1 MMMMCPAS
9 NLHRIIVH
17 YIFNELLDQTDSANN
32 VGSEATII
40 DVNYIL
46 KNPNKKYKYLEPD
59 VFAGGDLLWK
69 GEILVS
75 APELVVEVL
84 SFTTAKYDRTE
95 KMDLYKSIGVKEYI
109 LVSQDGSV
117 ELYNLENDNY
127 RDYIK
132 IDNIFKSNYL
142 NITLDFDKIFTLVKN
157 KFN

>member
-1 MMMMCPAS
+1 MMMMSPAS

-17 YIFNELLDQTDSANN
+17 YIFNELLDQIESANN
-32 VGSEATII
+32 VGSEATRI

-46 KNPNKKYKYLEPD
+46 KNTDKKYKYLEPD
-59 VFAGGDLLWK
+59 IFAGSDLLWK

-75 APELVVEVL
+75 APELVIEVL
-84 SFTTAKYDRTE
+84 SFATAKYDKTE

-117 ELYNLENDNY
+117 ELYRLQNDNY
-127 RDYIK
+127 KDYLK
-132 IDNIFKSNYL
+132 IDNKFKSDYL
-142 NITLDFDKIFTLVKN
+142 NITLDFDKIFSLVQD

>member
-17 YIFNELLDQTDSANN
+17 YIFNETDSANN
-32 VGSEATII
+32 VGSEATRI

-75 APELVVEVL
+75 APELVIEVL

-109 LVSQDGSV
+109 LVSQDGSI
-117 ELYNLENDNY
+117 ELYNLENANY

>member
-32 VGSEATII
+32 IGSEATRI

-75 APELVVEVL
+75 APELVIEVL

-109 LVSQDGSV
+109 LVSQDGSI
-117 ELYNLENDNY
+117 ELYNLESDNY

-132 IDNIFKSNYL
+132 IDDIFKSNYL
-142 NITLDFDKIFTLVKN
+142 NITLDFDKIFTLVKS

>member
-17 YIFNELLDQTDSANN
+17 YIFNELLEQTNSANN
-32 VGSEATII
+32 VGSEATRI

-46 KNPNKKYKYLEPD
+46 KSTDEKTKYLEPD
-59 VFAGGDLLWK
+59 VFAGSDLLWK

-75 APELVVEVL
+75 APELIIEVL
-84 SFTTAKYDRTE
+84 SFATAKYDKTG
-95 KMDLYKSIGVKEYI
+95 KMDLYKSIGVREYI

-117 ELYNLENDNY
+117 ELYKLQNDNFK
-127 RDYIK
+127 DYIK
-132 IDNIFKSNYL
+132 IDDLFKSEYL
-142 NITLDFDKIFTLVKN
+142 NITLDFDKIFSLVRN

>member
-32 VGSEATII
+32 VGSEATRI

-117 ELYNLENDNY
+117 ELYNLESANY

>member
-1 MMMMCPAS
+1 M
-9 NLHRIIVH
+9 
-17 YIFNELLDQTDSANN
+17 
-32 VGSEATII
+32 
-40 DVNYIL
+40 
-46 KNPNKKYKYLEPD
+46 
-59 VFAGGDLLWK
+59 
-69 GEILVS
+69 
-75 APELVVEVL
+75 

>member
-1 MMMMCPAS
+1 MMIMCPAS

-75 APELVVEVL
+75 APELVIEVL

-109 LVSQDGSV
+109 LVSQDGSI
-117 ELYNLENDNY
+117 ELYNLENANY

-142 NITLDFDKIFTLVKN
+142 NITLDFDRIFTLVKN

>member
-17 YIFNELLDQTDSANN
+17 YIFNELLDQIESANN
-32 VGSEATII
+32 VGSEATRI

-46 KNPNKKYKYLEPD
+46 KDSNKKYKYLEPD
-59 VFAGGDLLWK
+59 IFAGGDLLWK

-75 APELVVEVL
+75 APELGIEVL

-95 KMDLYKSIGVKEYI
+95 KMDLYKAIGVKEYI
-109 LVSQDGSV
+109 LVSQDGSI
-117 ELYNLENDNY
+117 ELYNLESNDY
-127 RDYIK
+127 KDYIK
-132 IDNIFKSNYL
+132 IDNIFKSHYL

>member
-32 VGSEATII
+32 IGSEATRI

-75 APELVVEVL
+75 APELVIEVL

-109 LVSQDGSV
+109 LVSQDGSI
-117 ELYNLENDNY
+117 ELYNLESDNY

-132 IDNIFKSNYL
+132 INDIFKSNYL
-142 NITLDFDKIFTLVKN
+142 NITLDFDKIFTLVKS

>member
-1 MMMMCPAS
+1 
-9 NLHRIIVH
+9 
-17 YIFNELLDQTDSANN
+17 
-32 VGSEATII
+32 
-40 DVNYIL
+40 
-46 KNPNKKYKYLEPD
+46 
-59 VFAGGDLLWK
+59 
-69 GEILVS
+69 
-75 APELVVEVL
+75 
-84 SFTTAKYDRTE
+84 
-95 KMDLYKSIGVKEYI
+95 MDLYKSIGVKEYI

>member
-17 YIFNELLDQTDSANN
+17 YIFNELLDQTDTANN
-32 VGSEATII
+32 VGSEATRI